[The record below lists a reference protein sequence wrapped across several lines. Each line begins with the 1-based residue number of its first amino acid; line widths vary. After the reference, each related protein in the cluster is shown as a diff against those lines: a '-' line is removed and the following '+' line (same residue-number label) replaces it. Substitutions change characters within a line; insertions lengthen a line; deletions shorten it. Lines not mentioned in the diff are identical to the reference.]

1 MNAPKRLQ
9 FGGFPHRGRADWR
22 QASLA
27 LALPQGLIAGSAAK
41 QGFGKGVLA
50 KSAGFLIKRTIIC
63 GKDSRHP

>member
-1 MNAPKRLQ
+1 
-9 FGGFPHRGRADWR
+9 
-22 QASLA
+22 LA

-50 KSAGFLIKRTIIC
+50 KSAGFLIKRAIIC